1 MTVER
6 VTDAVAGGESL
17 PTSTIEKIGA
27 LADKLDKATE
37 IYKEDKTELAAKA
50 RDEAAIELT
59 DAKKELDTQHAKAA
73 QERDADVDA
82 LLAWAK
88 TAREPSKAALFGNGS
103 PFGAAP
109 TYQPGS
115 FLHNLYARKSDE
127 FSIGDRM
134 KAEANLEAMGITFQ
148 RLPEQGQFASKGSLS
163 GADPQTGGSSERT
176 VGRGGFELPSL
187 AVEMAAAGLLRSGKL
202 RTDNYATAS
211 GYDPIGSLQAKATLG
226 LTGATGGVL
235 IPGATVSDLVKPGR
249 YRSATPQLVNGIN
262 VNAYQT
268 LIPVRVSAPTRAAVV
283 AWGDT
288 KTNANLAYGSYTATM
303 YTMAII
309 YDLAKQFIRYT
320 NGGAEQDVLSELA
333 HAFELGK
340 AYYIL
345 QGSGSSEPY
354 GVQTAIGVSFS
365 AYTTSFT
372 ASATTLAGSVA
383 KALATAAGDLAV
395 RNRAPEAAL
404 VGAAAYWNM
413 VSQGTDTAGFF
424 MAPAGGPLTLRP
436 DGLNGGISPWG
447 IPVYP
452 ETQLAGTDDLLVGE
466 WSALQVFY
474 GDSYRVDTS
483 DEAGD
488 RWDKNLVGF
497 RGEQEI
503 GLDARAAVFAGAF
516 QFIADI
522 AP

>member
-6 VTDAVAGGESL
+6 VVDAVAGGESQ
-17 PTSTIEKIGA
+17 PVSTIEAIGA

-37 IYKEDKTELAAKA
+37 IYKEQKTEIAAKA

-59 DAKKELDTQHAKAA
+59 NKKTELEAEQAKAA
-73 QERDADVDA
+73 DARNADVDA
-82 LLAWAK
+82 LLAWAR

-103 PFGAAP
+103 PFDRTIPDYTPGAFV
-109 TYQPGS
+109 Y
-115 FLHNLYARKSDE
+115 NLMARKSSD
-127 FSIGDRM
+127 FSITDRI
-134 KAEANLEAMGITFQ
+134 KSEQ
-148 RLPEQGQFASKGSLS
+148 RLEEMGVRFMGLPDNGPLASKGSLS
-163 GADPQTGGSSERT
+163 GVDPQTGDASDRT
-176 VGRGGFELPSL
+176 KARGGFEIPRL
-187 AVEMAAAGLLRSGKL
+187 AVEMAAGRLLKAQPL
-202 RTDNYATAS
+202 D
-211 GYDPIGSLQAKATLG
+211 LQAKATLG

-235 IPGATVSDLVKPGR
+235 IPGATVSDLIKPGR
-249 YRSATPQLVNGIN
+249 YRSAVRRLVDAVS

-268 LIPVRVSAPTRAAVV
+268 SIPVRVAAPTRAAVV

-288 KTNANLAYGSYTATM
+288 KTNTNLAYGSYTATM
-303 YTMAII
+303 YTLAII
-309 YDLAKQFIRYT
+309 YDLAKQFVRYSA
-320 NGGAEQDVLSELA
+320 GAAEQDVLSELA
-333 HAFELGK
+333 HAMELGE

-354 GVQTAIGVSFS
+354 GIQTAIATAFS

-372 ASATTLAGSVA
+372 ASATTLAGSMA
-383 KALATAAGDLAV
+383 KAIATAAGDLAV

-424 MAPAGGPLTLRP
+424 FAPAGGPLSLRV
-436 DGLNGGISPWG
+436 DGAAGGANPWG
-447 IPVYP
+447 IGVYP

-466 WSALQVFY
+466 FSALDVFF
-474 GDSYRVDTS
+474 GESYRVDTS

-488 RWDKNLVGF
+488 RWDKNLIGY
-497 RGEQEI
+497 RGEEEI

-516 QFIADI
+516 QFVADI
-522 AP
+522 VP